1 VRDSADPW
9 WNCFDIPVITANN
22 WPFSLSAHDVMPSS
36 IKLFEPLTIRG
47 CTLPNRIVVSPLCQY
62 SAVNGVAQ
70 PWHFAHLST
79 FARGKAGL
87 IFTEATAVEERGRIT
102 PRCLGIWNDA
112 QADALRPTVEF
123 IESMGC
129 VPAMQLAH
137 AGRKASTRAPFVEK
151 GGSPLTAEDAARGD
165 PPWQAVAPS
174 PLPVADGWPLP
185 RELNADDLAEIRA
198 AFVAAARRA
207 IAAGFKVIELH
218 MAHGYLLHSFLSPLA
233 NERGDDYGGDIEARM
248 RFPLEVAAAVR
259 AAMPDEAPL
268 FARISAVDGK
278 EGGWTLDDSV
288 LLCEQMSRL
297 GVDVVDCS
305 SGGIAGAP
313 RFRIDDSG
321 KPLTADSAREPGF
334 QVPYSRRMREQTD
347 IMSMAVGVIID
358 PRQADD
364 ILQSGGADLVALGRE
379 IMYDPFWPLHAAA
392 VLGADPDFKMWPE
405 QYAWGVDR
413 RAQIKRMNQ

>member
-1 VRDSADPW
+1 MSQSV
-9 WNCFDIPVITANN
+9 
-22 WPFSLSAHDVMPSS
+22 
-36 IKLFEPLTIRG
+36 KLFETLTLRG

-62 SAVNGVAQ
+62 SAVGGFAQ

-87 IFTEATAVEERGRIT
+87 VFTEATAVEARGRIT

-112 QADALRPTVEF
+112 QAQALRPIVEF

-129 VPAMQLAH
+129 VPGIQLAH

-151 GGSPLTAEDAARGD
+151 GGSPLNAEDAARGD
-165 PPWQAVAPS
+165 HPWQAVAPS
-174 PLPVADGWPLP
+174 ALPVAEGWPLP
-185 RELNADDLAEIRA
+185 LELDHADLAEIKA
-198 AFVAAARRA
+198 AFVDATRRSLEV
-207 IAAGFKVIELH
+207 GFKVIELH

-233 NERGDDYGGDIEARM
+233 NQRGDDYGGDIEARM

-268 FARISAVDGK
+268 FVRISALDGK

-288 LLCEQMSRL
+288 LLCERMSRL

-305 SGGIAGAP
+305 SGGIGGAP
-313 RFRIDDSG
+313 RFRCDDSG
-321 KPLTADSAREPGF
+321 KPLTSDSARTPGF
-334 QVPYSRRMREQTD
+334 QVPFARRMREQTD
-347 IMSMAVGVIID
+347 IKSMAVGVIID
-358 PRQADD
+358 PQQAED

-379 IMYDPFWPLHAAA
+379 LMYDPFWPLHAAA
-392 VLGADPDFKMWPE
+392 ALGVDPEFSMWPE
-405 QYAWGVDR
+405 QYAWAVDR
-413 RAQIKRMNQ
+413 RAQIKRLNQ